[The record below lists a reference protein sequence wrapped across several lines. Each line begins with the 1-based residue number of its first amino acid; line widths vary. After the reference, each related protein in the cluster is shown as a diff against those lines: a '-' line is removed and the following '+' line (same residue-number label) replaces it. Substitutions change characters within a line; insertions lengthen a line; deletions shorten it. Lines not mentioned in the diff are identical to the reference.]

1 MARART
7 PPPPRR
13 WGCHGAP
20 PPGPGSLWD
29 GRGRAAATE
38 RGWQRLRG
46 ERAAPRPGTWVPN
59 RGGGRSLFVGGH
71 RLCLRLPSHHWAHT
85 LPASF
90 LPAPLVNG
98 GDQLD
103 RKARVTPHCLGL
115 TLGFQG
121 FRGTGPLPLALQTSG
136 PGPGSHT
143 APPRRGTSSLW
154 DTCWPQ
160 TPLCLSFLLCPRH
173 EWEGRPWGELACPPG
188 LTPTPGPLAER
199 GEAGEEGS
207 PAPACTPSA
216 SCLLLPVI
224 DAAFF
229 VCFRNQ
235 R

>member
-7 PPPPRR
+7 PPPPPPLGLPRGSAPGAGLAMGWEGAGSSHRERVAEAEGGEGGTQARDLGPQQGWGPQSLRR
-13 WGCHGAP
+13 GA
-20 PPGPGSLWD
+20 SAVSE
-29 GRGRAAATE
+29 AAA
-38 RGWQRLRG
+38 
-46 ERAAPRPGTWVPN
+46 AP
-59 RGGGRSLFVGGH
+59 L
-71 RLCLRLPSHHWAHT
+71 AT

-90 LPAPLVNG
+90 LPAPLVNS

-103 RKARVTPHCLGL
+103 RKAQVTPHCLGL

-154 DTCWPQ
+154 DICWPQ

-199 GEAGEEGS
+199 GEAGEEGN
-207 PAPACTPSA
+207 PAPAHTPSA